1 MLPDRHILARP
12 PGGTLELLAIA
23 FPMVISHA
31 CETLMMFTDRLF
43 LSRLG
48 PEYMS
53 AAMGGGLTCF
63 MFTTFFMGLTGYA
76 NALVAQYLGA
86 GQSQR
91 CAGVITQ
98 TLLITALAYPV
109 ILLCIPVGHSLFH
122 ITRIPECQRNL
133 QTDYFDLLMAG
144 TILGLLR
151 NCLSA
156 FFSGTGRTRVVML
169 SAVIAMAV
177 NILAN
182 YLLIFGRLG
191 FPALG
196 MRGAAI
202 GTLIGS
208 FAGLLILVIR
218 YTGQDCRTRYGTT
231 RNPRYDRVLMSN
243 LLRLGTPSG
252 IEFFMNMLAFDVLV
266 LCFHSYGVAVAAAIT
281 ITFNWDMVA
290 FVPLLGIGIGVT
302 SLVGRYMGAGNPDTA
317 HRVTLSGL
325 KLATGYTALAFL
337 TFCLFPEPLVHL
349 FRPGAL
355 SGGFDEVIPLAVFMI
370 RWMSL
375 YVFADSIGIVF
386 GGALRGSGDTF
397 WTMVISVAAH
407 WVFALTALV
416 MIRILNAEPRTT
428 WMAVVLLVVGLGITF
443 WLRYRTGHWRSLRVV
458 DPAPTSPP
466 ADIHEVILP

>member
-1 MLPDRHILARP
+1 MPPDRHISARP

-23 FPMVISHA
+23 FPMVVSHA

-76 NALVAQYLGA
+76 NALVAQHMGA
-86 GQSQR
+86 GQPQR
-91 CAGVITQ
+91 CAGIITQ
-98 TLLITALAYPV
+98 TLLITIVAYPV
-109 ILLCIPVGHSLFH
+109 ILLCMPAGHALFQ
-122 ITRIPECQRNL
+122 ITRIPERQLHL
-133 QTDYFDLLMAG
+133 QTDYFNLLMAG

-151 NCLSA
+151 NCLSS
-156 FFSGTGRTRVVML
+156 FFSGIGRTRIVML
-169 SAVIAMAV
+169 SAAIAMTV
-177 NILAN
+177 NIFAN
-182 YLLIFGRLG
+182 YVLIFGAMG

-208 FAGLLILVIR
+208 LAGLLVLAIR
-218 YTGQDCRTRYGTT
+218 YTGPTCRSAYGTT
-231 RNPRYDRVLMSN
+231 RNQHYDRTLMSQ

-252 IEFFMNMLAFDVLV
+252 IEFFLNMLAFDVLV

-281 ITFNWDMVA
+281 ITFNWDLVA

-302 SLVGRYMGAGNPDTA
+302 SLVGRYMGAQDPDKA
-317 HRVTLSGL
+317 HQVTRSGL
-325 KLATGYTALAFL
+325 KLAAIYTSLAFM
-337 TFCLFPEPLVHL
+337 TFCLFPEPLVRL
-349 FRPGAL
+349 FRPAGPAQ
-355 SGGFDEVIPLAVFMI
+355 GFDEVVPLAVFMI
-370 RWMSL
+370 RWMSM

-386 GGALRGSGDTF
+386 GGALRGAGDTF

-416 MIRILNAEPRTT
+416 MIRFLEVEPRTT
-428 WMAVVLLVVGLGITF
+428 WIVVVLLVVGLGATF
-443 WLRYRTGHWRSLRVV
+443 WLRYRTGRWRSLRVV
-458 DPAPTSPP
+458 ESVPP
-466 ADIHEVILP
+466 PPLTDDREVHG